1 MKLAI
6 PIWHER
12 IAPVL
17 DYASQMKVVDVSE
30 AGEILGAMVVDL
42 PSSHPAA
49 RVNVFR
55 DLGIDVV
62 ICGAVSMSLLQLI
75 QAESIR
81 VIPGIAG
88 DLTEIQRAFLDGSE
102 IQDRFP
108 MPGCGRSGRRRQ
120 HRRGRRCNRER
131 RFR

>member
-6 PIWHER
+6 PIWQNR
-12 IAPVL
+12 ISPVL
-17 DYASQMKVVDVSE
+17 DYASQMKIIDVGETGDIYGTMIVD
-30 AGEILGAMVVDL
+30 M

-55 DLGIDVV
+55 DLGVDVV
-62 ICGAVSMSLLQLI
+62 ICGAVSMPLLQLV
-75 QAESIR
+75 QAEGIR
-81 VIPGIAG
+81 IIPGIAG
-88 DLTEIQRAFLDGSE
+88 DAGEIQRAFLSGSA

-108 MPGCGRSGRRRQ
+108 MPGCGRAGRRRQ